1 MLLGKTTQKSLHELL
16 VTIRDNPTDI
26 GAWRFN
32 YGICSLVEL
41 QISAALWLP
50 YKLELRKHFKT
61 WELYSGN
68 PEYPVPHLGE
78 DPEEAYNRRSNMWT
92 GSYGANRKHLLNHL
106 IRETA
111 DAS

>member
-16 VTIRDNPTDI
+16 LTIRDNPTDI
-26 GAWRFN
+26 MPRWHY

-41 QISAALWLP
+41 QIPAALWLP

-78 DPEEAYNRRSNMWT
+78 DPEEAYNRHSSIWT